1 MASVSHGTRD
11 IIIHIIDSMAS
22 QNLGQVAGLW
32 IGGSAPVN
40 TTLIWY
46 DDTPAIRCH
55 KVYSESAQ
63 AWVVLD
69 QNTISAIT
77 YSELKNLAQNVGLTQ
92 GSWYKITDQG
102 NILALAITSTKVQ
115 YTDINTNFVI
125 DDLAASVTYIV
136 TSSNLL
142 IDDLNGAWDMVN
154 KKLKFNFEDT
164 AQDNNTGNDFV
175 LGKKQRNGIWSLAK
189 YRLSS
194 LVSSITGNALSWN
207 RGVFFNFD
215 GALASKIDTA
225 DGIVSSN
232 TYTQD
237 MSTLTTS
244 IQNVAE
250 ENQQILAGAMSY
262 TDDKTT
268 DAEIYAKK
276 LPSAPTSGTAIDI
289 AQGDMLSVIVNKIH
303 RWIAQFKFANGIR
316 VSQNFAPAQQ
326 GLAINNNDTV
336 DSALGKTQ
344 FWLGELALGSDAT
357 AFKLGNNFQPANH
370 KPMTPGQTTIGDW
383 MENTQYWDQFRQTF
397 DYVIGPDDTD
407 AIYPIAKLGQLGNV
421 VVDGGIKSVL
431 VKKGTYNYVATS
443 SGINLNFVYVNNVR
457 VVFEPGVTIRVSRH
471 PELVSSS
478 MTLFRFTSILPVEYR
493 WVNGIFGNGC
503 SIINDSAGAFIDLNA
518 FYACASIDGFV
529 FGSRVRMVESR
540 YIRNVYSASVI
551 TSFRNCS
558 YLEKCYGVF
567 RSCSFLNDCIISFF
581 ADPTGDYN
589 YFLSFCQLPYGANQ
603 MHYYAYYDDDNPS
616 SQLVVGPTPSGGF
629 NIIASLE

>member
-1 MASVSHGTRD
+1 MASVLHGMREIT
-11 IIIHIIDSMAS
+11 IHIIDSSMAS

-102 NILALAITSTKVQ
+102 NMLALAITSTKVQ

-125 DDLAASVTYIV
+125 DDLAASATYIV

-237 MSTLTTS
+237 MSALTTS

-316 VSQNFAPAQQ
+316 VSQNFASAPEM
-326 GLAINNNDTV
+326 LAINNNDTV
-336 DSALGKTQ
+336 DSALRKTQ
-344 FWLGELALGSDAT
+344 FYLGELSLGTDAT
-357 AFKLGNNFQPANH
+357 AFKLGSGYQPANH

-383 MENTQYWDQFRQTF
+383 MENSAYWDQYRQTF

-407 AIYPIAKLGQLGNV
+407 AVYPIAKLGQLGNV
-421 VVDGGIKSVL
+421 TVEGGVKSVL
-431 VKKGTYNYVATS
+431 VKKGTYNYVS
-443 SGINLNFVYVNNVR
+443 SGTVGISINYIMNNNVK
-457 VVFEPGVTIRVSRH
+457 VVFEPGVTIRVTKD
-471 PELVSSS
+471 PSSGS
-478 MTLFRFTSILPVEYR
+478 TVFTLFRNT
-493 WVNGIFGNGC
+493 GIMPYDINFFGGFYGNGC
-503 SIINDSAGAFIDLNA
+503 QIFNDSTGTTLNA
-518 FYACASIDGFV
+518 FYSTTGIHDFLINT
-529 FGSRVRMVESR
+529 RVRLNECRGVYKVVTNALDT
-540 YIRNVYSASVI
+540 YIFNRCQHLYDCVG
-551 TSFRNCS
+551 SFYACS
-558 YLEKCYGVF
+558 YMT
-567 RSCSFLNDCIISFF
+567 RCSVTFVSDGIN
-581 ADPTGDYN
+581 GDEN
-589 YFLSFCQLPYGANQ
+589 YYVTFSDVPAIARLYK
-603 MHYYAYYDDDNPS
+603 YYAYNDDMTGNPLAVDS
-616 SQLVVGPTPSGGF
+616 TAPGGF
-629 NIIASLE
+629 NTLRE